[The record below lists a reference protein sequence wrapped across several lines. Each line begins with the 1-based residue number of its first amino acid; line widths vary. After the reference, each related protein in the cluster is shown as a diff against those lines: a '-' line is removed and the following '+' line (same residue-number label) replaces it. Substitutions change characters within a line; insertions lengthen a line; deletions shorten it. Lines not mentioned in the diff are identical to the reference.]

1 MKRFKKKNLENTRDD
16 PSKEFLLERKRKK
29 IDAPKFLLNN
39 RKRRNKPTLTTPR
52 VIHALS
58 FPSPRRKEGRKERKE
73 GRNEAMPM
81 CENQISRAAFGQR
94 TLFINRNGEWWRCL
108 PCQILTVSMHRAH
121 WAQDIMTVLGA

>member
-1 MKRFKKKNLENTRDD
+1 MKKNLENTRDD

-29 IDAPKFLLNN
+29 SMLQNSFSTEREEQANYKL
-39 RKRRNKPTLTTPR
+39 TLTTPR
-52 VIHALS
+52 VSTLS
-58 FPSPRRKEGRKERKE
+58 LSLLLEERREEKKGKKEGTK
-73 GRNEAMPM
+73 PM